1 MEGFGNVVDGAAEG
15 HGGSVTPLLSRL
27 AVIDTARAG
36 SCILGTE
43 MASANVDVI
52 ASPGFCV
59 LYVLPG
65 AVFEAY
71 C

>member
-1 MEGFGNVVDGAAEG
+1 MLHTMRTGVCASAG
-15 HGGSVTPLLSRL
+15 
-27 AVIDTARAG
+27 IDTFQAG
-36 SCILGTE
+36 SCVLGTE

-52 ASPGFCV
+52 ASAGFCV